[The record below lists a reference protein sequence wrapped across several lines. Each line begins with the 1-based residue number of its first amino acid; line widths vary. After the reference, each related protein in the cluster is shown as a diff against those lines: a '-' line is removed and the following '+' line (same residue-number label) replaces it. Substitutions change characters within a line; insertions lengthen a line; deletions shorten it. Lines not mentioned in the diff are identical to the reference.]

1 MPYYSGANGDLQ
13 VGGSSIA
20 RVQKWAFSTTVALL
34 DTTALGQTDATSVYG
49 VRNSAGSCT
58 LFYWQDGTAQGDC
71 SRLIRNI
78 IQGRTTPGAG
88 TPGNATDPQ
97 VTSLRLR
104 LNDGTVV
111 SGTNV
116 GKFIRGEVL
125 LTSATMTMAQGD
137 VFSADVTFQ
146 FLGAPVEATL

>member
-1 MPYYSGANGDLQ
+1 MAYYSGANGELWIAGKT
-13 VGGSSIA
+13 VA
-20 RVQKWAFSTTVALL
+20 RVQKWTFSTTVAVL
-34 DTTALGQTDATSVYG
+34 DTTPLGDTDATSAYG
-49 VRNSAGSCT
+49 VRRTAGSCS
-58 LFYWQDGTAQGDC
+58 LFYWQDGNKQGDC
-71 SRLIRNI
+71 SKLIQNI
-78 IQGRTTPGAG
+78 VKGRTTSTVQGIAAVPA
-88 TPGNATDPQ
+88 

-104 LNDGTVV
+104 LDDGTVV

-146 FLGAPVEATL
+146 FIGAPVQATL

>member
-13 VGGSSIA
+13 VGGTSIA

-34 DTTALGQTDATSVYG
+34 DTTALGDTDAMSTYG
-49 VRNSAGSCT
+49 VRNTAGSCS
-58 LFYWQDGTAQGDC
+58 LFYWQDGQAQGDC

-78 IQGRTTPGAG
+78 VQGRT
-88 TPGNATDPQ
+88 NVATQGVATAPQ
-97 VTSLRLR
+97 HTSLRLR
-104 LNDGTVV
+104 LNDG
-111 SGTNV
+111 STN
-116 GKFIRGEVL
+116 GRFIRGEVL
-125 LTSATMTMAQGD
+125 LTAATMTMAQGD

>member
-1 MPYYSGANGDLQ
+1 MTYYSGANGDFWIAGTS
-13 VGGSSIA
+13 VA
-20 RVQKWAFSTTVALL
+20 RVQKWAFNTTVALL
-34 DTTALGQTDATSVYG
+34 DTTPLGDTDATSVYG
-49 VRNSAGSCT
+49 IRNTAGSCS
-58 LFYWQDGTAQGDC
+58 LFYWQDGNKQGDC
-71 SRLIRNI
+71 SKLIQNI
-78 IQGRTTPGAG
+78 VKGRTTSTVQGIAAVPA
-88 TPGNATDPQ
+88 

-104 LNDGTVV
+104 LDDGTVV

-146 FLGAPVEATL
+146 FIGAPVQATL